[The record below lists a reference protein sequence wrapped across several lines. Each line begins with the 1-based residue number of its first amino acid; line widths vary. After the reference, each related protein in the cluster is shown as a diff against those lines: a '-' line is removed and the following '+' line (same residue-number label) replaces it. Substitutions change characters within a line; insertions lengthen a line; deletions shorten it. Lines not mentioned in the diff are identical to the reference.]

1 MNYMQVPAQVQKIVA
16 DANFLHLEDM
26 IRWQRVCGK
35 LFAIQECLVTLGKLG
50 RSVEAK
56 ILIDF
61 CKDYSGMYPEI
72 GTEYQ
77 EEKCLRLRFCRIQ
90 NSDIVDGVELR
101 LDLSESRVEWR
112 VTKLSTLF
120 GTTQISN
127 LNWRPE
133 L

>member
-1 MNYMQVPAQVQKIVA
+1 MNYMQVSAQVQKIVS
-16 DANFLHLEDM
+16 DANFLHLDDV

-35 LFAIQECLVTLGKLG
+35 LFAIQDCLVTLGKLG
-50 RSVEAK
+50 RSVETK
-56 ILIDF
+56 ILVDF

-77 EEKCLRLRFCRIQ
+77 EGKCLRLRFCRIQ

-127 LNWRPE
+127 LNWSPE